1 MYDPVQKVIPP
12 GADALRRPAAFCSFT
27 GRVMETPPITA
38 VREHALDLNQPASEP
53 LALLLARWRAACD
66 GPDRPPRGPAE
77 AYIPHDIRG
86 LSGKVNIID
95 VEPGA
100 ADFRFRLIGKRNHR
114 MLHEMIPGS
123 AISAISVPT
132 YRDLLLRHYGE
143 AARERRPTLH
153 CVEIDGETRRS
164 RYTRLL
170 LPLSGDGTNVTSLLS
185 ATLCEVTQR
194 RTDDQAR
201 SRLDERA
208 AQIPAEMPRLR
219 RYALQLTRNS
229 SDADDLVQDCI
240 ERALAQLH
248 MLVPGYPLR
257 PWLFAIMHNTHA
269 TIAKR
274 QRKRPFVDV
283 PALPEM
289 LSYTDPVF
297 ESQGLRADIDRSL
310 KALPPQQKQVV
321 ELVLIHGMSY
331 QHAADRLSI
340 PIGTVMSRLARGRDR
355 LRELLAA

>member
-1 MYDPVQKVIPP
+1 M
-12 GADALRRPAAFCSFT
+12 T
-27 GRVMETPPITA
+27 TPPITA
-38 VREHALDLNQPASEP
+38 VREHALDLNQPAAEP

-66 GPDRPPRGPAE
+66 GEDCPRGPAE
-77 AYIPHDIRG
+77 AYVPHDIRG
-86 LSGKVNIID
+86 LTGKVNIID
-95 VEPGA
+95 VGA
-100 ADFRFRLIGKRNHR
+100 DGDFRFRLFGKRNHR
-114 MLHEMIPGS
+114 LLHEMIPGS
-123 AISAISVPT
+123 AISTISVPG
-132 YRDLLLRHYGE
+132 YRDLLRRHYGE
-143 AARERRPTLH
+143 AALQRRPTLSRI
-153 CVEIDGETRRS
+153 EIDGDTRRS

-170 LPLSGDGTNVTSLLS
+170 LPLSGDGANVTALLS

-194 RTDDQAR
+194 RTDEHAR

-208 AQIPAEMPRLR
+208 AQIPAEIPRLR

-240 ERALAQLH
+240 ERALSQLH

-257 PWLFAIMHNTHA
+257 PWLFAIMHNTRA
-269 TIAKR
+269 THAKR
-274 QRKRPFVDV
+274 DRRRPFVDV
-283 PALPEM
+283 PILPEM
-289 LSYTDPVF
+289 ISYTDPVF
-297 ESQGLRADIDRSL
+297 ESQGVRADIDRSL

-331 QHAADRLSI
+331 QRAADRLSI